1 MLKIFK
7 YKYFIFQS
15 CKNKHKKGKV
25 GKTNKGKVVV
35 ANTWKHKWYSVNC
48 VCVKI
53 KYQGNMEKKVYKVL
67 QELNNSN
74 V

>member
-35 ANTWKHKWYSVNC
+35 ANTWKHKWYSVKC
-48 VCVKI
+48 VCKTKI
-53 KYQGNMEKKVYKVL
+53 PREYGEKGI
-67 QELNNSN
+67 
-74 V
+74 